1 MDLTKA
7 WWPNDGPM
15 IAPLRRLQQSDPY
28 WNDAHGFPGHWLR
41 AAPGWTWHSQNQV
54 MFEDVSWFWWMFWW
68 LLVICWWFWW
78 FVDDFGD
85 LLMILVICWW
95 LFVLFFNDVWC
106 FFMIL
111 GDCLMILDHLCHPS
125 HWWLG
130 VPQLGVAWKGIYN
143 WISKDPKG
151 SQDSIHLCILYC
163 GISFQNFDDPLIAWK
178 RQGLVRTSFRE
189 KIVFYSIPSDDIHPH
204 RYPHEIGFP
213 WLSPAQPGFGQGSAA
228 CVAATPSVPELFV
241 VTLQGCCGSHGS
253 RHCHWPSQNDCCH
266 LHYPLVN

>member
-1 MDLTKA
+1 MWIFSRGSYKSMMA
-7 WWPNDGPM
+7 QWWPNDSTSKAFAA
-15 IAPLRRLQQSDPY
+15 IWSVLKRCA
-28 WNDAHGFPGHWLR
+28 WLPR
-41 AAPGWTWHSQNQV
+41 ALAASCSGLNLTFS
-54 MFEDVSWFWWMFWW
+54 ESGDVWGCF
-68 LLVICWWFWW
+68 LILVN
-78 FVDDFGD
+78 VLVTFGD